1 MGNAGFSLPGRAANP
16 GCSRLCI
23 RLFTITI
30 LLGTCAAAQQPA
42 RLGQPRTIPLWE
54 QSAPGALGN
63 EDIDKPELTLY
74 PAYGR
79 ETSGTAVIVCPGG
92 AYGALAMNHEG
103 RQVANWVNALGVTA
117 VVLKYRPGPRYRHPI
132 EVGDA
137 QP

>member
-16 GCSRLCI
+16 GCSRLSS

-30 LLGTCAAAQQPA
+30 LLGTCAAAQQPD

-92 AYGALAMNHEG
+92 AYGARAGDHEG
-103 RQVANWVNALGVTA
+103 RPGANRSTA
-117 VVLKYRPGPRYRHPI
+117 PGRTPSVVKNP
-132 EVGDA
+132 
-137 QP
+137 